1 MIAVWLCRRYGRLPI
16 LFWSM
21 ILSTAFLVGC
31 AASQTLNAFAACR
44 ILAALFGTAPQVT
57 GLYVISD
64 LCASPCSAPTDA
76 SDPAHKVAAKISIW
90 TASFVISPFLS
101 PCLGGYI
108 VTVATF
114 REVYAWGVAYNALV
128 VILIAMFM
136 RETMF
141 DRYLRPV
148 PIADTFGVGGRIKT
162 LVGITGLQMAKYR
175 TTLGRAIF
183 DTFDT
188 LWRPQALLTFI
199 TIAASFGCV
208 STALPPR

>member
-114 REVYAWGVAYNALV
+114 REVCASCPGSLVLTRIDAFGLSYNFV
-128 VILIAMFM
+128 VVVLIALFM
-136 RETMF
+136 CVDWDQCARVAEACPS
-141 DRYLRPV
+141 R
-148 PIADTFGVGGRIKT
+148 GR
-162 LVGITGLQMAKYR
+162 
-175 TTLGRAIF
+175 
-183 DTFDT
+183 
-188 LWRPQALLTFI
+188 
-199 TIAASFGCV
+199 
-208 STALPPR
+208 